1 MQTDNEKQL
10 PIRLAFQYLR
20 SKGIVHT
27 QQDVADMMGVKKEN
41 ISRAFNGKDKYYT
54 PSFLAR
60 FNAVFGDIF
69 NINWLQTGEGV
80 MLSSTNNDGEK
91 KVSKEEPTGKK
102 EAGGEDYDIPKVSY
116 TKGVPYYNVDFVG
129 GFDLIMNDQTTIPE
143 YLIDFKKYNG
153 ATCWCN
159 VTGHS
164 MEPEINHG
172 DIIALKKIEDPS
184 FLPLGEI
191 YAIVTTN
198 NMRTIKRVS
207 KGDDKDH
214 YNLVPTNKSP
224 EYSIQELPK
233 NMIQAI
239 YHVLGCMKRL

>member
-1 MQTDNEKQL
+1 MMTPKDVLEYILAKEEISYAQL
-10 PIRLAFQYLR
+10 
-20 SKGIVHT
+20 SKK
-27 QQDVADMMGVKKEN
+27 MGL
-41 ISRAFNGKDKYYT
+41 SRAQPLYDIRDGKIKKI
-54 PSFLAR
+54 SES
-60 FNAVFGDIF
+60 NASKIIAVYPHYNRI
-69 NINWLQTGEGV
+69 WLLTGEGNI
-80 MLSSTNNDGEK
+80 LSHTKVDEE

-116 TKGVPYYNVDFVG
+116 TNGVPYYNVDFVG

-184 FLPLGEI
+184 FLPLGEV